1 MDENLCVDGA
11 ATLLNKLSNGVQ
23 SILIPSQVELP
34 IYVNKDFVEVCISR
48 FKYLRLLDL
57 EFSCFEVLPSSIS
70 TLKHLRYL
78 KLGGNEE
85 IKKLPNSICDLQN
98 LETLLLTLCKG
109 IEELPRD
116 IRKMINLRVLSISTK
131 QMYLPDKGIE
141 CLRSLRSLGF
151 MKCPRLKFLPEGI
164 QQLIAL
170 RILGFIGCES
180 LISLPRGMKHLTTLE
195 SLSIINCREVNLME
209 GEDYPTSLR
218 SLTIGKLPQ
227 LMALPQW
234 FMGSANTL
242 QLLIIYD
249 CENLVAL
256 PEWLSNLFSLEKL
269 VIAGCEKLSSLPEGM
284 QRLTAL
290 KELEIEY
297 CPELSR
303 NCKRDI
309 GKEWH
314 KIAHVPL
321 VRIYE

>member
-1 MDENLCVDGA
+1 MDENLCVGGA
-11 ATLLNKLSNGVQ
+11 ATVLNKLSNGVR
-23 SILIPSQVELP
+23 SILTPSQEELT
-34 IYVNKDFVEVCISR
+34 IYVNEYFVEVCISR

-57 EFSCFEVLPSSIS
+57 VFSCFEVLPSSIS
-70 TLKHLRYL
+70 TLKHMRYL
-78 KLGGNEE
+78 NIGGNKK

-98 LETLLLTLCKG
+98 LETLILNLCKEL
-109 IEELPRD
+109 EELPRD

-131 QMYLPDKGIE
+131 QTYLPENGIE
-141 CLRSLRSLGF
+141 CLHSLRCLGF
-151 MKCPRLKFLPEGI
+151 MKCPRLKSLPEGI
-164 QQLIAL
+164 QQLKAL

-195 SLSIINCREVNLME
+195 NLSIINCRKVNLME
-209 GEDYPTSLR
+209 GEDYPTRLR

-256 PEWLSNLFSLEKL
+256 PEWLSNIYSLEKL

-284 QRLTAL
+284 HHLGAL
-290 KELEIEY
+290 KELEIEH

-309 GKEWH
+309 GNDWH
-314 KIAHVPL
+314 KIAHVPC
-321 VRIYE
+321 VNIRE